1 MDGKESAAPPIKRN
15 FLASGL
21 GRVLLILARLIL
33 GGVLVFAAYT
43 KLYFGGQWHFSDY
56 QFIFAIA
63 IDSYKMLPF
72 WAVNWMARILPW
84 VEIFLGAGL
93 IVGVGLR
100 WFGSAT
106 ILLLLVFMVAL
117 THAVVLRLEIC
128 GCYGNNSVS
137 PKQELVNDAG
147 LMILALFV
155 TIGAFM
161 SERSRRNAAYS
172 QA

>member
-1 MDGKESAAPPIKRN
+1 MANKHSAGA
-15 FLASGL
+15 FFTSGL
-21 GRVLLILARLIL
+21 GRALLLGARLVL
-33 GGVLVFAAYT
+33 GGVLIFAAYT
-43 KLYFGGQWHFSDY
+43 KLNFGGQWHLTDY

-84 VEIFLGAGL
+84 VEIAIGALLISGAGL
-93 IVGVGLR
+93 R
-100 WFGSAT
+100 WIGPAA
-106 ILLLLVFMVAL
+106 IALLLVFMVAL

-137 PKQELVNDAG
+137 PRQELLNDSG
-147 LMILALFV
+147 LMILALFI
-155 TIGAFM
+155 TAGAFM
-161 SERSRRNAAYS
+161 SHRARTATT

>member
-1 MDGKESAAPPIKRN
+1 MDVTESAAPPIKRG
-15 FLASGL
+15 FFASGL
-21 GRVLLILARLIL
+21 GRGLQILARLIV

-43 KLYFGGQWHFSDY
+43 KLNFGGQWHLSDY

-63 IDSYKMLPF
+63 IDSYKMLPL

-84 VEIFLGAGL
+84 VEIFLGVGL
-93 IVGVGLR
+93 IIGVGLR

-106 ILLLLVFMVAL
+106 TALLLVFMVAL

-137 PKQELVNDAG
+137 PKQELLNDAG
-147 LMILALFV
+147 LLILALFI
-155 TIGAFM
+155 TISAFM
-161 SERSRRNAAYS
+161 SQRGRRNAAYS